1 MSIIM
6 TPPKLFLPG
15 LGLSLFLK
23 GTQNSKAHLA
33 GKEVFYMIELAVFL
47 HSEFVEDIKH

>member
-6 TPPKLFLPG
+6 TPMLFRPG
-15 LGLSLFLK
+15 LGLSLFLR

-33 GKEVFYMIELAVFL
+33 RKEVFYTIELAVFL